1 MCWSWEEAASRLLKE
16 HEPFVTAH
24 ARVPWR
30 LMKGMRN
37 RIAHSAS
44 DIDVDLVWE
53 AVDVHI
59 VNLLE
64 QLPALRVAATGN
76 G

>member
-1 MCWSWEEAASRLLKE
+1 
-16 HEPFVTAH
+16 
-24 ARVPWR
+24 
-30 LMKGMRN
+30 MKGMRN

-76 G
+76 GCL